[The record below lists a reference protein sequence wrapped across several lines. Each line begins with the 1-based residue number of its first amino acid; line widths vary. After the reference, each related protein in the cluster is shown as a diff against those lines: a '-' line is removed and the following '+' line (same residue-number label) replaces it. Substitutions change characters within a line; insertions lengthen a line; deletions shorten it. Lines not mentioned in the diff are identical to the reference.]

1 MTVSELKKE
10 LEKYPDDMWVFLAER
25 KTEFDFGLL
34 NGVGSQYIEYNNA
47 SEYDDDSIEPLTIDC
62 VVLGEI

>member
-1 MTVSELKKE
+1 MTVGELKKE

-34 NGVGSQYIEYNNA
+34 NGVGSQSIEYNNA
-47 SEYDDDSIEPLTIDC
+47 SEYDDDSQDPLTMDC
-62 VVLGEI
+62 VVLGEM

>member
-34 NGVGSQYIEYNNA
+34 NGVGSQYIEYSNA
-47 SEYDDDSIEPLTIDC
+47 SEYDDDSIEPVTMDC